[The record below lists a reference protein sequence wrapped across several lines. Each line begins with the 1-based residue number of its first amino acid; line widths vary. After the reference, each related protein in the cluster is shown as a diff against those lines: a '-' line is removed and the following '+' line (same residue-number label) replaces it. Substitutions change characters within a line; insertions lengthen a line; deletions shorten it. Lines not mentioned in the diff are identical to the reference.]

1 MPGLCR
7 FARRGRDGAGEEVGG
22 VRASFE
28 ARLDA
33 DWPGYVA
40 KALTNAR
47 PAA

>member
-1 MPGLCR
+1 MER
-7 FARRGRDGAGEEVGG
+7 ARKSAG